1 MANEESGQEKTL
13 DPTARRLEKAREE
26 GQFPQSPD
34 VTTLVLVSIGALAI
48 WVAGGRFLQ
57 ALVDSTKMALS
68 FSEPSRVEA
77 FLFEWLMGPVGTL
90 IVWISLVLLVLWFGS
105 VLGPFAL
112 VNFQPKLANFKI
124 DPERISFINGL
135 KRIFSLQGLSQLG
148 LALLKATLIFS
159 AIAIYLWVVI
169 DGVSA
174 FTGMSLTQAILYALR
189 LIGGGMLVLI
199 AVVLV
204 LGVSGGFITS
214 LLFKEKMKMSVQELK
229 DELKESEGNPELKAR
244 IRQKQREM

>member
-48 WVAGGRFLQ
+48 WVAGDQLLQ
-57 ALVDSTKMALS
+57 ILVATTKMALS
-68 FSEPSRVEA
+68 FNSPARFGP
-77 FLFEWLMGPVGTL
+77 FLLEWLMGPVVSLL
-90 IVWISLVLLVLWFGS
+90 IWIVLVLLVLWIGS

-112 VNFQPKLANFKI
+112 VNFQPKLANFKL
-124 DPERISFINGL
+124 DPERISILNGL
-135 KRIFSLQGLSQLG
+135 KRIFSTQGLSQLG
-148 LALLKATLIFS
+148 LALLKATLISS
-159 AIAIYLWVVI
+159 AIAGYLWVVI
-169 DGVSA
+169 DGVNA
-174 FTGMSLTQAILYALR
+174 FARMNLDQSIFYALK
-189 LIGGGMLVLI
+189 LIGGGTLVLI

-214 LLFKEKMKMSVQELK
+214 
-229 DELKESEGNPELKAR
+229 
-244 IRQKQREM
+244 